1 MMPQDAS
8 RFRAL
13 RNLVLSLSHF
23 KKAEQMP
30 ADNTLPEIASNP
42 HILRWIGIIVIAAPG
57 YTVATVGM
65 KFAALGSYP
74 VGMVLILAG
83 FILATVAEV
92 FLLRRGDLT
101 VVYVTIIGIE
111 TLMILGAAVMLG
123 EIVDLRRMM
132 GAGCVVVGIA
142 LCST

>member
-1 MMPQDAS
+1 
-8 RFRAL
+8 
-13 RNLVLSLSHF
+13 
-23 KKAEQMP
+23 
-30 ADNTLPEIASNP
+30 
-42 HILRWIGIIVIAAPG
+42 
-57 YTVATVGM
+57 VGM

>member
-1 MMPQDAS
+1 MMPHDSS
-8 RFRAL
+8 RFHAL
-13 RNLVLSLSHF
+13 RKLVSKFSF
-23 KKAEQMP
+23 SEKASYMP
-30 ADNTLPEIASNP
+30 TDSTLPEIASNP
-42 HILRWIGIIVIAAPG
+42 HILRWIGIIVIAGFG

-74 VGMVLILAG
+74 IGLVLIVAG

-111 TLMILGAAVMLG
+111 TLMILGAAALLG

-132 GAGCVVVGIA
+132 GAACVVIGIA
-142 LCST
+142 LCSS

>member
-1 MMPQDAS
+1 MPVDS
-8 RFRAL
+8 
-13 RNLVLSLSHF
+13 
-23 KKAEQMP
+23 
-30 ADNTLPEIASNP
+30 TLPEIASNS
-42 HILRWIGIIVIAAPG
+42 HILRWIGIIVIAALG

-65 KFAALGSYP
+65 KFAALDSYP
-74 VGMVLILAG
+74 IALVLIVAG

-111 TLMILGAAVMLG
+111 TLMILGAAAMMG
-123 EIVDLRRMM
+123 EIVDLRRLV